1 MSDDGPLPFTPAS
14 ADDVGP
20 EVLRARTVLTTR
32 LNKVIN
38 RFADRDDL
46 ILYCLWRPP
55 GHGEA
60 PAWFDPRAREVTLNA
75 HVGLRGSPPEVVNPL
90 TRAGRRRHPEIVG
103 LLAHEASHAH
113 STDMSEVAH
122 EFRQRVHAEDPL
134 LAEVMTL
141 LEEPRIEYRQVKR
154 RPHDRYYL
162 RAQSVMIDLAPFS
175 VDASAAQ
182 PSLDR
187 WKAANVTLLVCG
199 RVEAGILRSY
209 DAQHLLPALGEV
221 LGVEDLERLRE
232 VLREAVQV
240 ADGDLDGL
248 LECARQWVQVVGR
261 PPREESARSIT
272 PSLFGC
278 GGQEDAWAN
287 EPHEEAGEGGEGPGP
302 AGDGDSEGG
311 AEDGAEGSDPG
322 VLTGLGAGLESITS
336 EVATEIADD
345 VSALEAAEAAQT
357 ARSEAAQ
364 TRKEDAKAA
373 AREKRVAA
381 AVFSSPGDSHPAL
394 RGTRPPTSDERRMAQ
409 EAGRALKQAQFRERS
424 VTKSASQTPPGR
436 LDGREAMLGA
446 AQRSMGMM
454 ATARPFQQRRS
465 HHSPEPPITLGLLA
479 DYSGSMGWASGALA
493 SVTWV
498 FAHAMTHVEGKMA
511 SALFASKVVPL
522 SRPKELP
529 PEVQEYTANS
539 GGHSF
544 GRAHQA
550 INGALQLTRRRGVR
564 LLVVVS
570 DAHYGGGKD
579 QHDLEGALRDLK
591 RAGVVV
597 LWVGD
602 ARGTDF
608 PEDAVPVPMFPLRKG
623 QDGLAEH
630 MVSTITDALVEALST
645 YR

>member
-1 MSDDGPLPFTPAS
+1 MSSDGPPQSAPAS
-14 ADDVGP
+14 AEDAGP
-20 EVLRARTVLTTR
+20 EELRARTVLTTR

-38 RFADRDDL
+38 RFAERDDL

-55 GHGEA
+55 SDGEA
-60 PAWFDPRAREVTLNA
+60 PAWFDPRAREITLNA
-75 HVGLRGSPPEVVNPL
+75 HVGLRGAQPKAVNPL
-90 TRAGRRRHPEIVG
+90 TRAGRRRHPEIIG

-134 LAEVMTL
+134 LVEVMTL

-175 VDASAAQ
+175 VDASVAE

-187 WKAANVTLLVCG
+187 WKAANVAVLVCG

-209 DAQHLLPALGEV
+209 DAQHLLPVLGEALGKGT
-221 LGVEDLERLRE
+221 LDQLRE
-232 VLREAVQV
+232 VLREVV
-240 ADGDLDGL
+240 RVEDGDLDGL

-261 PPREESARSIT
+261 PPREESARGIT

-278 GGQEDAWAN
+278 GGAEGGSEWAN
-287 EPHEEAGEGGEGPGP
+287 EPHEEASAGESGGDHGTAGGEDGEGSGEC
-302 AGDGDSEGG
+302 
-311 AEDGAEGSDPG
+311 SDPG
-322 VLTGLGAGLESITS
+322 VLTGLGAGLASLTS
-336 EVATEIADD
+336 EVAIEIADD
-345 VSALEAAEAAQT
+345 VSALEAAEAAQA
-357 ARSEAAQ
+357 ARGEAAKA
-364 TRKEDAKAA
+364 RKKDAKDA
-373 AREKRVAA
+373 AREKKVAA
-381 AVFSSPGDSHPAL
+381 SVFDPDKGDQPAL
-394 RGTRPPTSDERRMAQ
+394 RGTRSPTSDERRLAQ
-409 EAGRALKQAQFRERS
+409 EAGKALKRAQVRDRS
-424 VTKSASQTPPGR
+424 VTKWSSETPPGR

-465 HHSPEPPITLGLLA
+465 RHSPEPPITLGLLA

-498 FAHAMTHVEGKMA
+498 FAHAMTHVTGTMA
-511 SALFASKVVPL
+511 SALFASQVVPL
-522 SRPKELP
+522 SRPRELP
-529 PEVQEYTANS
+529 SEVREYAANS

-544 GRAHQA
+544 GRAYQA
-550 INGALQLTRRRGVR
+550 INGALQLTRGQGVR
-564 LLVVVS
+564 LLVVIS
-570 DAHYGGGKD
+570 DAHYGGGKNQD
-579 QHDLEGALRDLK
+579 DLERALRDLK
-591 RAGVVV
+591 RAGVTV

-602 ARGTDF
+602 IRRTDF
-608 PEDAVPVPMFPLRKG
+608 PEDAVPVPMSPLLAG
-623 QDGLAEH
+623 SGGLAEY
-630 MVSTITDALVEALST
+630 MTSTITDALVDALST